1 MVFLLWPG
9 YYKKSDETTTEIIL
23 SIYTQEAQNMFKA
36 IGSILKWLL
45 SVAIVVFL
53 WIIYV
58 LWELV
63 KRSD

>member
-1 MVFLLWPG
+1 
-9 YYKKSDETTTEIIL
+9 
-23 SIYTQEAQNMFKA
+23 MFKA